1 MQMIQKSFYIDKP
14 TYSELSQLAS
24 GQNLATAELMRRLI
38 RTGIDLLKNKPL
50 QTVVFLPKNN
60 STPIV
65 LPPTILE
72 AATALSRGI
81 KRPDLAK
88 QLLTDYSRL
97 EPAELPSEIFS
108 KLLKIYNPTETTK
121 NTPFDYF
128 LLAYA
133 RIKQIDFV
141 FSFDRFYEKQGL
153 TLAEKL
159 CASDTP

>member
-1 MQMIQKSFYIDKP
+1 MPGTKQVLIDADALVGLINQ
-14 TYSELSQLAS
+14 SDALHSRSLRIVRFLAKN
-24 GQNLATAELMRRLI
+24 NLAT
-38 RTGIDLLKNKPL
+38 
-50 QTVVFLPKNN
+50 
-60 STPIV
+60 IV
-65 LPPTILE
+65 LPSTILE

-88 QLLTDYSRL
+88 ELLTDYSRL
-97 EPAELPSEIFS
+97 EPVELPSEIFS

>member
-1 MQMIQKSFYIDKP
+1 MPGTEQVLIDADALVGLINQNDALH
-14 TYSELSQLAS
+14 SRCLHVVEFLS
-24 GQNLATAELMRRLI
+24 
-38 RTGIDLLKNKPL
+38 KNSL
-50 QTVVFLPKNN
+50 
-60 STPIV
+60 STIV

-88 QLLTDYSRL
+88 QLLADYSQL
-97 EPAELPSEIFS
+97 KPAVLPSEIFS
-108 KLLKIYNPTETTK
+108 KLIGVYNPTVTTK

-133 RIKQIDFV
+133 KLKQIDII
-141 FSFDRFYEKQGL
+141 FSFDRFYERQGL

-159 CASDTP
+159 LKR

>member
-1 MQMIQKSFYIDKP
+1 MPGTKQVLIDADALVGLINQND
-14 TYSELSQLAS
+14 TLHSRCLQIVEFLS
-24 GQNLATAELMRRLI
+24 
-38 RTGIDLLKNKPL
+38 
-50 QTVVFLPKNN
+50 KNN
-60 STPIV
+60 LTATV

-88 QLLTDYSRL
+88 QLLADYSRL
-97 EPAELPSEIFS
+97 EPTMLPSEIFS
-108 KLLKIYNPTETTK
+108 KLISIYDPTITTK

-133 RIKQIDFV
+133 KIKQIDII

-159 CASDTP
+159 LV

>member
-1 MQMIQKSFYIDKP
+1 MNMPGTKQVLIDADALVGLINQNDVFH
-14 TYSELSQLAS
+14 SRCLQIVEFLS
-24 GQNLATAELMRRLI
+24 
-38 RTGIDLLKNKPL
+38 
-50 QTVVFLPKNN
+50 KNN
-60 STPIV
+60 LSTIV

-88 QLLTDYSRL
+88 QLLDDYSQM
-97 EPAELPSEIFS
+97 EPVMLPSEIFS
-108 KLLKIYNPTETTK
+108 KLISLYDPTVTTK

-133 RIKQIDFV
+133 KLKQIDIV

-159 CASDTP
+159 LK

>member
-1 MQMIQKSFYIDKP
+1 MPGTKQVLIDADALVGLINQSDALHSRSLRIVKF
-14 TYSELSQLAS
+14 LAKN
-24 GQNLATAELMRRLI
+24 NLAT
-38 RTGIDLLKNKPL
+38 
-50 QTVVFLPKNN
+50 
-60 STPIV
+60 IV
-65 LPPTILE
+65 LPSTILE

-81 KRPDLAK
+81 KRPDLTK
-88 QLLTDYSRL
+88 ELLTDYSRL
-97 EPAELPSEIFS
+97 EPVELPSEIFS

>member
-1 MQMIQKSFYIDKP
+1 MPGTKQVLIDADALVGLINQ
-14 TYSELSQLAS
+14 SDALHSRSLRIVRFLAKN
-24 GQNLATAELMRRLI
+24 NLAT
-38 RTGIDLLKNKPL
+38 
-50 QTVVFLPKNN
+50 
-60 STPIV
+60 IV
-65 LPPTILE
+65 LPSTILE

-81 KRPDLAK
+81 KRPDLTK
-88 QLLTDYSRL
+88 ELLTDYSRL

-108 KLLKIYNPTETTK
+108 NLLKIYNPTETTK

>member
-1 MQMIQKSFYIDKP
+1 MLGTEQVLIDADALVGLINQNDALH
-14 TYSELSQLAS
+14 SRCLQVVEFLSKNS
-24 GQNLATAELMRRLI
+24 LAT
-38 RTGIDLLKNKPL
+38 T
-50 QTVVFLPKNN
+50 
-60 STPIV
+60 V

-88 QLLTDYSRL
+88 QLLADYSQL
-97 EPAELPSEIFS
+97 KPAVLPSEIFS
-108 KLLKIYNPTETTK
+108 NLIGVYNPTVTTK

-133 RIKQIDFV
+133 KIKQIDII

-153 TLAEKL
+153 TPAEKL
-159 CASDTP
+159 LV

>member
-1 MQMIQKSFYIDKP
+1 MPGAKQVLIDADA
-14 TYSELSQLAS
+14 LVGLIN
-24 GQNLATAELMRRLI
+24 QNDVLHSRC
-38 RTGIDLLKNKPL
+38 L
-50 QTVVFLPKNN
+50 QIVGFFSKNN
-60 STPIV
+60 LSTIV

-88 QLLTDYSRL
+88 QLLADYSQL
-97 EPAELPSEIFS
+97 EPVVLPPEIFS
-108 KLLKIYNPTETTK
+108 KLISVYDPTVTTK

-133 RIKQIDFV
+133 KTKQIDII
-141 FSFDRFYEKQGL
+141 FSFDHFYEKQGL

-159 CASDTP
+159 LQ

>member
-1 MQMIQKSFYIDKP
+1 MLGTEQVLIDADALVGLINQNDALH
-14 TYSELSQLAS
+14 SRCLQVVEFLSKNS
-24 GQNLATAELMRRLI
+24 LAT
-38 RTGIDLLKNKPL
+38 T
-50 QTVVFLPKNN
+50 
-60 STPIV
+60 V

-88 QLLTDYSRL
+88 QLLADYSQL
-97 EPAELPSEIFS
+97 KPAVLPSEIFS
-108 KLLKIYNPTETTK
+108 NLIGVYNPTVTTK

-133 RIKQIDFV
+133 KIKQIDII
-141 FSFDRFYEKQGL
+141 FSFDRFYERQGL

-159 CASDTP
+159 LKR

>member
-1 MQMIQKSFYIDKP
+1 MPGTKQVLIDADALVGLINQSDALHSRSLRIVKF
-14 TYSELSQLAS
+14 LAKN
-24 GQNLATAELMRRLI
+24 NLAT
-38 RTGIDLLKNKPL
+38 
-50 QTVVFLPKNN
+50 
-60 STPIV
+60 IV
-65 LPPTILE
+65 LPSTILE

-81 KRPDLAK
+81 KRPDLTK
-88 QLLTDYSRL
+88 ELLTDYSRL
-97 EPAELPSEIFS
+97 EPVELPSEIFS
-108 KLLKIYNPTETTK
+108 TLLKIYNPTETTK

>member
-1 MQMIQKSFYIDKP
+1 MPGTKQVLIDADALVGLINQ
-14 TYSELSQLAS
+14 SDALHSRSLRIVRFLAKN
-24 GQNLATAELMRRLI
+24 NLAT
-38 RTGIDLLKNKPL
+38 
-50 QTVVFLPKNN
+50 
-60 STPIV
+60 IV
-65 LPPTILE
+65 LPSTILE

-88 QLLTDYSRL
+88 ELLADYSRL
-97 EPAELPSEIFS
+97 EPVELPSEIFS

>member
-1 MQMIQKSFYIDKP
+1 MPGTKQVLIDADALVGLINQ
-14 TYSELSQLAS
+14 SDALHSRSLRIVRFLAKN
-24 GQNLATAELMRRLI
+24 NLAT
-38 RTGIDLLKNKPL
+38 
-50 QTVVFLPKNN
+50 
-60 STPIV
+60 IV
-65 LPPTILE
+65 LPSTILE

-88 QLLTDYSRL
+88 ELLADYSRL
-97 EPAELPSEIFS
+97 EPVELPSEIFS
-108 KLLKIYNPTETTK
+108 KLISIYDPTVTTK

-133 RIKQIDFV
+133 KIKQIDII

-159 CASDTP
+159 LV

>member
-1 MQMIQKSFYIDKP
+1 MPGTKQVLIDADALVALINQ
-14 TYSELSQLAS
+14 SDALHSRSLRIVRFLAKN
-24 GQNLATAELMRRLI
+24 NLAT
-38 RTGIDLLKNKPL
+38 
-50 QTVVFLPKNN
+50 
-60 STPIV
+60 IV
-65 LPPTILE
+65 LPSTILE

-88 QLLTDYSRL
+88 ELLADYSRL
-97 EPAELPSEIFS
+97 EPVELPSEIFS

>member
-1 MQMIQKSFYIDKP
+1 MPGTKQVLIDADALVGLINQSDALHSRSLRIVKF
-14 TYSELSQLAS
+14 LAKN
-24 GQNLATAELMRRLI
+24 NLAT
-38 RTGIDLLKNKPL
+38 
-50 QTVVFLPKNN
+50 
-60 STPIV
+60 IV
-65 LPPTILE
+65 LPSTILE

-88 QLLTDYSRL
+88 ELLADYSRL
-97 EPAELPSEIFS
+97 EPVELPSEIFS

>member
-1 MQMIQKSFYIDKP
+1 MPGTKQVLIDADALVGLINQ
-14 TYSELSQLAS
+14 SDALHSRSLRIVRFLAKN
-24 GQNLATAELMRRLI
+24 NLAT
-38 RTGIDLLKNKPL
+38 
-50 QTVVFLPKNN
+50 
-60 STPIV
+60 IV
-65 LPPTILE
+65 LPSTILE

-88 QLLTDYSRL
+88 ELLADYSRL
-97 EPAELPSEIFS
+97 EPVELPSEIFS

-153 TLAEKL
+153 TLA
-159 CASDTP
+159 